1 MNRAS
6 AAQALIADDMIS
18 TADID
23 INGTAA
29 ICDPIGALYLPGS
42 RTLVVSDLHLETG
55 AAYARRG
62 MLLPPYDTGLTLKL
76 LQVALDR
83 YRPACVISLGD
94 SFHDRHGAGALPG
107 ESQTQIIAMMRGR
120 DWYWIAGNHDPDHPA
135 GLAGDC
141 VNALQF
147 DGLCFRHE
155 PLGGA
160 ADTAG
165 EVAGH
170 LHPAARVVRRGKGVR
185 RPCFASDGLRLI
197 MPAFG
202 VTTGG
207 LNLRNAAFQGLFH
220 RSLLTAHLL
229 GRERIYSVP
238 FDRLIG

>member
-29 ICDPIGALYLPGS
+29 ICDPIGALYLPDS

-107 ESQTQIIAMMRGR
+107 ESQAQIIAMMRGR

-141 VNALQF
+141 VSALQY

-155 PLGGA
+155 PLGGT

-220 RSLLTAHLL
+220 QSLLTAHLL